1 MIRIYA
7 PSVVTS
13 MQDIQCWH
21 VSVMNGE
28 AYAVGVVG
36 FAVDAERPIALTLRS
51 ALPFPTVAG
60 LVHPRPELFN
70 LGGCK
75 CYCLHIGPYQ
85 VGHTPGCWQALREFL
100 CGNAKGARLLSA
112 GPLFGRKKTG
122 PFAGPVEKSAGNVQ
136 A

>member
-51 ALPFPTVAG
+51 ALPFPTVVFSSFFHLA
-60 LVHPRPELFN
+60 PEIFQV
-70 LGGCK
+70 LG
-75 CYCLHIGPYQ
+75 
-85 VGHTPGCWQALREFL
+85 
-100 CGNAKGARLLSA
+100 
-112 GPLFGRKKTG
+112 
-122 PFAGPVEKSAGNVQ
+122 
-136 A
+136 